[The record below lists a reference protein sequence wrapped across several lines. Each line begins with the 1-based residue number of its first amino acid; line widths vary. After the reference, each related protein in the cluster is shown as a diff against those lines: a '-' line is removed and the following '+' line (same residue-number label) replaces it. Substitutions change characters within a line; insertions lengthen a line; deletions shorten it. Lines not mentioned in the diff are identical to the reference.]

1 MRDLLN
7 LDDINGGR
15 IGDAAG
21 RGERRRRARIPRAAA
36 PRLDEHNRLT
46 ADETMTVAGERKN
59 GGNDDEIEPAAV
71 EGRAQLAQIG
81 LAQDQG
87 TPAAAGRGD
96 DGAVGASDGIRAD
109 EREDADAH
117 GSRLAGVPTA
127 SLGGDGVNESS
138 AASTP
143 SRIAAPK
150 AVGRAPRVLRSKSRP
165 PRTSSNRRTALNNAS
180 WVTSTPGRPH

>member
-1 MRDLLN
+1 MRDLVDVDN
-7 LDDINGGR
+7 INDGRDGR
-15 IGDAAG
+15 IGDAPG
-21 RGERRRRARIPRAAA
+21 DRGERRRRVWVPRAA
-36 PRLDEHNRLT
+36 T
-46 ADETMTVAGERKN
+46 
-59 GGNDDEIEPAAV
+59 
-71 EGRAQLAQIG
+71 
-81 LAQDQG
+81 
-87 TPAAAGRGD
+87 GRGD
-96 DGAVGASDGIRAD
+96 DGAVGASDGIRTD

-165 PRTSSNRRTALNNAS
+165 PRTSSSRRTALNNAS
-180 WVTSTPGRPH
+180 